1 MRLGSSLRG
10 RLAAAMGL
18 LLFLVLVLAVVGVTT
33 LSRVDR
39 VTASAIAELVEG
51 GNLTSALAA
60 GIADQVRLADR
71 QLVQPSPERA
81 RRIATL
87 SAATHQT
94 QRELRQLPAVTAED
108 HARLNRITTTQ
119 ARIEVA
125 YALADARNSLGQPA
139 EAAVDATL
147 ARQMTDSLL
156 ADVREIALSQ
166 SARAAS
172 RADLLQQEAARRRAV
187 LWFLFFAALA
197 IGVSSAWLTIRA
209 VDAPLARLVA
219 ATQRFGGG
227 DLRAAD
233 LGGMPAELA
242 ALGSAM
248 NAMGA
253 RIRQMMGAVQQES
266 REISASASDF
276 SAMSEELAAT
286 SGQVS
291 EAMVHLTEAA
301 EGQVRA
307 LREADARLEELRA
320 GGAGT
325 LRAAQRVT
333 SVGASITA
341 MAGDHGVHVRAA
353 SATLLAVRESVRASA
368 AEVREAMRLAERL
381 GGMVERDRQLA
392 TKVGV
397 LAVNSSIEAARAGVH
412 GQGIVAVAEEL
423 RLLGEMCEAAALEG
437 ERAVS
442 ALQAQVQA
450 TAASLDA
457 GSTTVLGVEA
467 TADRAAS
474 ALSEIARGIA
484 EMNRAAEQVV
494 HDAGAARTGMAAML
508 ERTAAAARAAADHA
522 QTGESVSAA
531 AEEQAAATQEMAT
544 AAARLNDAAQ
554 RLTDLM
560 REFRT

>member
-1 MRLGSSLRG
+1 MSRGSSLRG
-10 RLAAAMGL
+10 RLAGAMGIL
-18 LLFLVLVLAVVGVTT
+18 LLLVLLTAVVGVTT

-39 VTASAIAELVEG
+39 ITASALQEAVDG
-51 GNLTSALAA
+51 GNLSASLAS
-60 GIADQVRLADR
+60 GITDQLRLADR
-71 QLVQPSPERA
+71 QLFQPSPEQA
-81 RRIATL
+81 RRIVQLSTSTHRTQQEMRTL
-87 SAATHQT
+87 PT
-94 QRELRQLPAVTAED
+94 LTAED
-108 HARLNRITTTQ
+108 HARLNRIAAIQ

-125 YALADARNSLGQPA
+125 YAVAGVQTALGLAS
-139 EAAVDATL
+139 EAAASASA
-147 ARQMTDSLL
+147 AREGTDTLL
-156 ADVREIALSQ
+156 AEVRELAVAQ
-166 SARAAS
+166 SARTS
-172 RADLLQQEAARRRAV
+172 TRADRLQEEAARRRAV
-187 LWFLFFAALA
+187 LWFLFFTALA
-197 IGVSSAWLTIRA
+197 IGVTSAWLTIRA
-209 VDAPLARLVA
+209 VDGPLARLVA

-266 REISASASDF
+266 REIGASASDF

-301 EGQVRA
+301 EGQVVA
-307 LREADARLEELRA
+307 LREADARLEELRVGA
-320 GGAGT
+320 AGT
-325 LRAAQRVT
+325 LRAAQRVS
-333 SVGASITA
+333 SVGATITA

-381 GGMVERDRQLA
+381 SGMVERDRQLA

-397 LAVNSSIEAARAGVH
+397 LAVNTSIEAARAGVH
-412 GQGIVAVAEEL
+412 GQGITAVAEEL
-423 RLLGEMCEAAALEG
+423 RLLGEMCDAAADDG
-437 ERAVS
+437 ERSVM
-442 ALQAQVQA
+442 ALQAQVKA
-450 TAASLDA
+450 TAATLDA
-457 GSTTVLGVEA
+457 GSTSVLGVEA

-494 HDAGAARTGMAAML
+494 HDASSARSGMAAML
-508 ERTAAAARAAADHA
+508 ERTAAAARAATDHA

-531 AEEQAAATQEMAT
+531 AEEQAAATEEMAT